1 MNMQAYLKMCFLL
14 GYSLLQTPF
23 HFEILKIL
31 VILKQLIKEYPK
43 HTHFLFEKA
52 FVKRLA

>member
-43 HTHFLFEKA
+43 HMHFLFEKA